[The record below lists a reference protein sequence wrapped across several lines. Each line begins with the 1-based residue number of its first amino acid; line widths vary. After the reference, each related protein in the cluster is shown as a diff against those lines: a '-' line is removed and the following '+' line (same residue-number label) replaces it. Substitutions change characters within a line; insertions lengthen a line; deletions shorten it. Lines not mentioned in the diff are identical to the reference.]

1 MMHNDMDVVLRFGK
15 WMEKKTKNMPAP
27 MATLMRRTVNTG
39 TGIVSTLRDTPFQQ
53 LSTSLYFICQDIQV
67 AGFTRLYEAELE
79 LAGVDDDKFVK
90 TLHKF
95 FNDTARKIKEENLYQ
110 AFFEFLAITSKS
122 RVRKDRP
129 EEQTRVLDC
138 YQSLLLQQSEY
149 LRPNK
154 FDLNVVLCG
163 RTTDGELMTVPDL
176 YPNFDEPAFEVEK
189 KTREGWRPL
198 NLADID
204 RVVRETYHRY
214 GYTQVNSAAD
224 MERIMQMDRIYSHHH
239 CSLMPY
245 INEYTYDMLPDV
257 NHAFTTYVTGFY
269 AMQSSADIKIDDL
282 VELLRHRSRT
292 LPSNGAH
299 FEFFNGMDETQEG
312 LIISKLHMKEMLY
325 GDTIIMLYKLE
336 TMYGELSGSYNT
348 KDGYLFSV
356 FQEAEGVD
364 LYDRIRKLV
373 LYLYATQVTRN
384 GMELQ
389 QAFSQNFW
397 YGSEEDVPLGSG
409 NTIPLE
415 VRVFGR
421 GGRPENVY
429 HPTEEGRKLGPR
441 AGNDA
446 YESETRSIQG
456 FVRRVGAGR
465 TPSEEA
471 RARGLALGYDLA
483 PDETYVQPFIKTV
496 LRLKETSGT

>member
-1 MMHNDMDVVLRFGK
+1 MMHNDTDIMLHFGK
-15 WMEKKTKNMPAP
+15 WLDKKTKNMPAP
-27 MATLMRRTVNTG
+27 MSMLIRRTVNTG
-39 TGIVSTLRDTPFQQ
+39 TSIVSTLRDTSFQQ

-79 LAGVDDDKFVK
+79 LAGIDDEKFVK

-95 FNDTARKIKEENLYQ
+95 FNNTARKIKEENLYQ
-110 AFFEFLAITSKS
+110 AFFEFLAIVSKS

-129 EEQTRVLDC
+129 EEQMLVLDC

-154 FDLNVVLCG
+154 FDLDVILCG

-176 YPNFDEPAFEVEK
+176 HPNFDVPGAEIEK
-189 KTREGWRPL
+189 KIRDGWRPSSR
-198 NLADID
+198 ADMD

-214 GYTQVNSAAD
+214 GYKQVNSAKD
-224 MERIMQMDRIYSHHH
+224 MECVSQMDRMYSHHQ

-257 NHAFTTYVTGFY
+257 KHPFTTRIAGFF
-269 AMQSSADIKIDDL
+269 ALQSSPDIKIEDL
-282 VELLRHRSRT
+282 EELLKHRSRT

-299 FEFFNGMDETQEG
+299 FEFFDGIDENQEG
-312 LIISKLHMKEMLY
+312 LIISKIHMKEMLY

-356 FQEAEGVD
+356 FQEAEDAD
-364 LYDRIRKLV
+364 LYDRIKKLV

-384 GMELQ
+384 GIELQ
-389 QAFSQNFW
+389 QSFSQNFW
-397 YGSEEDVPLGSG
+397 YGSEGDVPLGFG
-409 NTIPLE
+409 DTIPLG

-429 HPTEEGRKLGPR
+429 HPTEDGRKLGPR
-441 AGNDA
+441 AGSDA

-465 TPSEEA
+465 TPSDEA

-496 LRLKETSGT
+496 LRLKETNES